1 MKKLLLA
8 LAAVAMS
15 FGAYA
20 QTTITA
26 TQLAEAI
33 GSAKNIDGYTI
44 DIEKNNGT
52 TVPSLHAG
60 TNAIRLYAKGSIA
73 ISGENISKI
82 VFTLAKD
89 AGYRYTTF
97 TPSTGDLNPAQ
108 AEGDVAITWEGS
120 SSSVTFT
127 VGEKATMGS
136 DGAEKAGQI
145 RFTEVTIYGEGGE
158 GPVVPTPTPSDNVF
172 EESFAAG
179 QGQFTIENVTLPEAL
194 TYVWTA
200 DTKYGYMKASA
211 FKEGVSYASESWLIS
226 PVITLTQDNTLAF
239 EHCYNKFPDLAFAK
253 ANCTLNIREEG
264 GIWTAVEIP
273 TCSDNASWT
282 FVNSGDIA
290 LANYNG
296 KRIQLGFM
304 YRSED
309 GKSGTW
315 EIKNLVI
322 KSGKSGIADV
332 EIDANAPVEYYNLQG
347 VRVEEPAAG
356 LYIRRQGNNKCR
368 IRHSKTTL
376 DN

>member
-1 MKKLLLA
+1 MKKFLLA

-15 FGAYA
+15 VGAYA

-33 GSAKNIDGYTI
+33 GTAKNIDGYTI

-52 TVPSLHAG
+52 TAPSLHAG

-108 AEGDVAITWEGS
+108 AVGDVAITWEGS

-136 DGAEKAGQI
+136 DGAEKNGQI

-158 GPVVPTPTPSDNVF
+158 GPVDPTPTPSDNVF

-211 FKEGVSYASESWLIS
+211 FKEGVSYASESWLS
-226 PVITLTQDNTLAF
+226 SSL
-239 EHCYNKFPDLAFAK
+239 
-253 ANCTLNIREEG
+253 R
-264 GIWTAVEIP
+264 
-273 TCSDNASWT
+273 CSS
-282 FVNSGDIA
+282 S
-290 LANYNG
+290 
-296 KRIQLGFM
+296 
-304 YRSED
+304 SCE
-309 GKSGTW
+309 
-315 EIKNLVI
+315 
-322 KSGKSGIADV
+322 
-332 EIDANAPVEYYNLQG
+332 
-347 VRVEEPAAG
+347 
-356 LYIRRQGNNKCR
+356 
-368 IRHSKTTL
+368 
-376 DN
+376 

>member
-15 FGAYA
+15 VGAYA
-20 QTTITA
+20 QTTIKA

-44 DIEKNNGT
+44 DIQKNNGT
-52 TVPSLHAG
+52 TAPSLHAG
-60 TNAIRLYAKGSIA
+60 TEAIRLYAKGSIA
-73 ISGENISKI
+73 ISGEKISKI

-97 TPSTGDLNPAQ
+97 TPSTGELNPAQ

-145 RFTEVTIYGEGGE
+145 RFTEVTIYKGGE
-158 GPVVPTPTPSDNVF
+158 GPVDPVDPTPSDNVF

-211 FKEGVSYASESWLIS
+211 YKDGTSYASESWLIS

-253 ANCTLNIREEG
+253 ANCTLNVREEG
-264 GIWTAVEIP
+264 EEWAAVEIP

-282 FVNSGDIA
+282 FVNSGEIS
-290 LANYNG
+290 LAAYNG

-356 LYIRRQGNNKCR
+356 LYIRRQGNN
-368 IRHSKTTL
+368 ISKVL
-376 DN
+376 VK

>member
-1 MKKLLLA
+1 MKKFLLA
-8 LAAVAMS
+8 LAAVARS
-15 FGAYA
+15 VGAYA

-33 GSAKNIDGYTI
+33 GTAKTIDGYTI

-52 TVPSLHAG
+52 TAPSLHAG

-108 AEGDVAITWEGS
+108 AVGDVAITWEGS

-136 DGAEKAGQI
+136 DGAEKNGQI

-158 GPVVPTPTPSDNVF
+158 GPVDPTPTPSDNVF

-322 KSGKSGIADV
+322 KGGKAGIADV

-356 LYIRRQGNNKCR
+356 LYIRRQGNNV
-368 IRHSKTTL
+368 SKVL
-376 DN
+376 VK